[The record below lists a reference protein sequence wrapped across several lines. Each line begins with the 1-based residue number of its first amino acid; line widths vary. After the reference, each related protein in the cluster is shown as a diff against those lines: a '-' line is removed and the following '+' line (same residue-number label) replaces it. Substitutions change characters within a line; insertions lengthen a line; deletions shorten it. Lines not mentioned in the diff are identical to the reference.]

1 MYEDKSAWPIRC
13 AGCLNEFT
21 QTVRELRAKNAVR
34 CPECG
39 CLHTY
44 TSEAFED
51 RQGKPERI
59 RSLGQDAA
67 PSPETLVSLSPSAHS
82 ARGRGWRTHRHLVR
96 SSAGRVAYSSH
107 ATKATAARTVPR
119 YIRSLR
125 AIRGLGYTATMVA
138 VSVSSP
144 SCTFPATLGGCNKP
158 RSPRQ

>member
-67 PSPETLVSLSPSAHS
+67 PSPETLVSLSSSAHPV
-82 ARGRGWRTHRHLVR
+82 REWRTHRHLLSR
-96 SSAGRVAYSSH
+96 LLGRPCRVQQ
-107 ATKATAARTVPR
+107 PR
-119 YIRSLR
+119 DQGDGR
-125 AIRGLGYTATMVA
+125 
-138 VSVSSP
+138 
-144 SCTFPATLGGCNKP
+144 
-158 RSPRQ
+158 